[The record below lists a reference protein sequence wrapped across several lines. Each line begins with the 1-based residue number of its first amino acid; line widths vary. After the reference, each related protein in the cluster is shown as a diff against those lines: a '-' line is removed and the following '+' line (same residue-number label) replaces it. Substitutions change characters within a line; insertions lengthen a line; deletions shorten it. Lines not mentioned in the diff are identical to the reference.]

1 MSDKVILTVATT
13 GAVTPKELNPNVP
26 ITLKEI
32 AEDAYKC
39 WKAGAS
45 VVHLHMRD
53 DQGLGTMD
61 KHKFKET
68 IIPTLFV
75 SLHNHGEQ
83 TPSFAH
89 LCSMLA
95 NQAFLFAIVIG
106 LIGLA
111 FVF

>member
-1 MSDKVILTVATT
+1 VAEFLRLDR
-13 GAVTPKELNPNVP
+13 AQDL
-26 ITLKEI
+26 L
-32 AEDAYKC
+32 A
-39 WKAGAS
+39 
-45 VVHLHMRD
+45 H
-53 DQGLGTMD
+53 
-61 KHKFKET
+61 
-68 IIPTLFV
+68 IPAMFV